1 MVGTWHGEVLTGL
14 TVEPFLSLTTPRTSK
29 GIPSFSQGL
38 PEWGLALVRSHMAE
52 ALGAK
57 GAY

>member
-1 MVGTWHGEVLTGL
+1 MVGTWRGEVLTEL
-14 TVEPFLSLTTPRTSK
+14 TVEPLLSPATPRASK

-38 PEWGLALVRSHMAE
+38 PEWSPALVRSHMAE
-52 ALGAK
+52 ALRAK